1 MIRFEIIE
9 NNFSRRS
16 TNTYELSILM
26 GMDSFSYIVSNNQ
39 KQILALKDYTYS
51 SKPKDASEWE
61 EHLRSII
68 NEDRYLKLNH
78 QNIRVGLAVT
88 PFVLIPDRLY
98 KEGKEKTYLKELTSL
113 NNIPKIMVDEI
124 SNCTARNVFAVD
136 QVIVKF
142 ISGFFPGSKV
152 FHLGSSMIA
161 GLKRLSTIHSG
172 PHLYVNV
179 QSGELMAVL
188 LEDGV
193 LQFINV
199 YQYQSVKDFLYYI
212 LLIYDQFSLKT
223 DRDPLHLSGKLMED
237 SEIYR
242 LLYRYINKLSFL
254 EPPAFLDFG
263 PKLNLHP
270 KYFYFD
276 LLSLNMFK

>member
-39 KQILALKDYTYS
+39 KQILALKDFAYS
-51 SKPKDASEWE
+51 STPKNATEWE
-61 EHLRSII
+61 EHLRSIV
-68 NEDRYLKLNH
+68 NEDRYLKLTH

-88 PFVLIPDRLY
+88 PFALIPERLY
-98 KEGKEKTYLKELTSL
+98 KKGNEKNYLKELTSL

-124 SNCTARNVFAVD
+124 SNCSARNVFAVD
-136 QVIVKF
+136 PIIAKF

-161 GLKRLSTIHSG
+161 GLKRLSAIHTG
-172 PHLYVNV
+172 KHLYVNV
-179 QSGELMAVL
+179 QSGEMMAVL
-188 LEDGV
+188 IEDGA

-199 YQYQSVKDFLYYI
+199 YSYNSVKDFLYYV
-212 LLIYDQFSLKT
+212 LLIYNQYNLQADQ
-223 DRDPLHLSGKLMED
+223 DALHLSGKLMED

-242 LLYRYINKLSFL
+242 LLDRYINKLQFL
-254 EPPAFLDFG
+254 EPPAFLNFG